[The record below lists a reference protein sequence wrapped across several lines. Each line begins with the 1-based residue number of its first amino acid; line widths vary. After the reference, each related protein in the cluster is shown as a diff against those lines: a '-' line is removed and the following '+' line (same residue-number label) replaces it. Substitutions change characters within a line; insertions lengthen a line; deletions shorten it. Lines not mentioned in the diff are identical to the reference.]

1 MQTKI
6 VTIGDE
12 ILIGQ
17 ITDTNS
23 AWLGRRLNAAGI
35 KVAEI
40 ISIQDNK
47 EQIKKTL
54 DKALNECE
62 IVFVTG
68 GLGPTKDDI
77 TKTCL
82 AELFSCELVRDDKT
96 YRFLETM
103 LKERSIEFNELNRSQ
118 ASVPSCCTVLPNS
131 NGTAPGMWFERDGH
145 VLVSMPGV
153 PFEMKVLFEEEVLPR
168 LKRYFSLKTIVH
180 KTAITFG
187 LPESILAETIA
198 SWENT
203 LPRYIRLAYLPNPNG
218 IRLRLSAYEMDGTVV
233 AAEINRRFDELQ
245 TIIPNYFLGFDDATI
260 ESSLAGMLLRHKK
273 TLSVAESCTGGS
285 IAQRFTA
292 MAGASDYF
300 LGGVVSYSNEMK
312 ENILHVSHE
321 TLVKYGA
328 VSEQVACQMAEGI
341 RRITSSDYSIATTG
355 IAGPTGGTDEKPVGT
370 VWMAIA
376 TPEGTF
382 AEKRIFGHLREQN
395 IARATS
401 FATNM
406 LRMHILSSEKK
417 K

>member
-1 MQTKI
+1 
-6 VTIGDE
+6 
-12 ILIGQ
+12 
-17 ITDTNS
+17 
-23 AWLGRRLNAAGI
+23 
-35 KVAEI
+35 
-40 ISIQDNK
+40 
-47 EQIKKTL
+47 
-54 DKALNECE
+54 
-62 IVFVTG
+62 
-68 GLGPTKDDI
+68 
-77 TKTCL
+77 
-82 AELFSCELVRDDKT
+82 
-96 YRFLETM
+96 
-103 LKERSIEFNELNRSQ
+103 
-118 ASVPSCCTVLPNS
+118 
-131 NGTAPGMWFERDGH
+131 
-145 VLVSMPGV
+145 
-153 PFEMKVLFEEEVLPR
+153 
-168 LKRYFSLKTIVH
+168 
-180 KTAITFG
+180 
-187 LPESILAETIA
+187 
-198 SWENT
+198 
-203 LPRYIRLAYLPNPNG
+203 
-218 IRLRLSAYEMDGTVV
+218 MDGTAV
-233 AAEINRRFDELQ
+233 AAEIDRRFDELQ
-245 TIIPNYFLGFDDATI
+245 TIIPDYFLGFDDATI

-328 VSEQVACQMAEGI
+328 VSEQVACRMAEGI